1 MILRNKETAP
11 AAKTQIVI
19 LGQTFLDWIYTHPLS
34 NIGSLFKDSTKV
46 IGLLL
51 GITKDNVKAEH
62 RAELLT
68 FAVWKF
74 LLTIKANEHEN
85 LSQSLIRAVLSM
97 MPSKNDN
104 QSSMPYVMPRPMR
117 KFKVWPQPVDDQ
129 VLLMLNDKITVLDR
143 IQVTLEIFDEDNIPE
158 AKFILENNQS
168 EVNLVNELSIEVKMP
183 KSCRGGTTVKFKL
196 EISKIFFSN
205 FESLNRWTKSQKISK
220 ANFLVRISSKK

>member
-1 MILRNKETAP
+1 MILRNKETSP
-11 AAKTQIVI
+11 AAKAQIVI

-34 NIGSLFKDSTKV
+34 SIGSLFKDSTKV

-51 GITKDNVKAEH
+51 GINKDNVKAEH

-97 MPSKNDN
+97 MPSSRNNPNNN
-104 QSSMPYVMPRPMR
+104 QSAMPYVMPRPMR
-117 KFKVWPQPVDDQ
+117 KFKVWPAQPVDDQ

-196 EISKIFFSN
+196 EISKIFF
-205 FESLNRWTKSQKISK
+205 
-220 ANFLVRISSKK
+220 FLML

>member
-1 MILRNKETAP
+1 MILRNKETSP
-11 AAKTQIVI
+11 AAKAQIVI

-51 GITKDNVKAEH
+51 GISKDNVKAEH

-97 MPSKNDN
+97 MPSSRNN
-104 QSSMPYVMPRPMR
+104 PNNNQSQSSMPYVMPRPMR
-117 KFKVWPQPVDDQ
+117 KFKVWPAQPVDDQ

-196 EISKIFFSN
+196 EISKIFFFSN
-205 FESLNRWTKSQKISK
+205 VVNSNPVFP
-220 ANFLVRISSKK
+220 

>member
-1 MILRNKETAP
+1 MILRNKETSP
-11 AAKTQIVI
+11 AAKAQIVI

-34 NIGSLFKDSTKV
+34 SIGSLFKDSTKV

-51 GITKDNVKAEH
+51 GINKDNVKAEH

-97 MPSKNDN
+97 MPSSRNNPNNN
-104 QSSMPYVMPRPMR
+104 QSAMPYVMPRPMR
-117 KFKVWPQPVDDQ
+117 KFKVWPAQPVDDQ

-183 KSCRGGTTVKFKL
+183 KSCFVQL
-196 EISKIFFSN
+196 
-205 FESLNRWTKSQKISK
+205 
-220 ANFLVRISSKK
+220 